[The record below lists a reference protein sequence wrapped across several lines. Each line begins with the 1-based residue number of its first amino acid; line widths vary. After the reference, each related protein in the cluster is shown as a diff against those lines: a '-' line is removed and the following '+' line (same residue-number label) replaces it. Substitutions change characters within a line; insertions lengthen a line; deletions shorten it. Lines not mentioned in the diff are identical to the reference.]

1 MNTYVVL
8 LNMTKKGIDT
18 ITESGERVKI
28 VRQAVED
35 AGGRIKDYYLTM
47 GAHDFVVIFE
57 IPDDI
62 TMARLLIEVGRL
74 GAVRTTCM
82 RAFGEAEYGEIL
94 AGLD

>member
-18 ITESGERVKI
+18 ITESGERVEI
-28 VRQAVED
+28 VRNAVEG

-47 GAHDFVVIFE
+47 GSYDFMVVFE

-62 TMARLLIEVGRL
+62 TMARLLLQVGQL

-82 RAFGEAEYGEIL
+82 RAFGEADYGEIL
-94 AGLD
+94 AGLA

>member
-18 ITESGERVKI
+18 ITESGERVEI
-28 VRQAVED
+28 VRNAVEG
-35 AGGRIKDYYLTM
+35 AGGRIKDYYLSM
-47 GAHDFVVIFE
+47 GAHDFVVVFE

-62 TMARLLIEVGRL
+62 TMARLLLQVGRL

-94 AGLD
+94 AGLA

>member
-18 ITESGERVKI
+18 ITESGERVEI
-28 VRQAVED
+28 VRNAVEG

-47 GAHDFVVIFE
+47 GEYDFVVVFE

-62 TMARLLIEVGRL
+62 TMARLLLQVGRL

-94 AGLD
+94 AGLA

>member
-18 ITESGERVKI
+18 ITESGERVEI
-28 VRQAVED
+28 VRNAVEG

-47 GAHDFVVIFE
+47 GEYDFVVVFE

-62 TMARLLIEVGRL
+62 TMARLLLQVGQL

-94 AGLD
+94 AGLS